1 MTSEGFLQ
9 TFGHLLDA
17 PNGVT
22 KLRELILQLA
32 VQGKLVEQDPDD
44 EPAQNLFESI
54 ASQKQKL
61 LSEGSVIK
69 FPSVSDIC
77 LETRNKVL
85 PEGWAISRLG
95 ELLIS
100 ITGGG
105 TPSKNNPSYWNGDIP
120 WASVKDLK
128 DSRYLEKTQDFI
140 TIDGLNNSSSNL
152 IAKNSVIVCTRMGLG
167 KIAINTLDVAINQ
180 DLKALQLF
188 EEIEKDYFYIFYKTL
203 EISGSGMT
211 VSGIKQ
217 SELLNFIVP
226 LPPLEEQKRIVKKVD
241 ELMTLV
247 DRLEHAQTEKART
260 RSKLSKASFAA
271 LANAQNASEFTES
284 WQRVS
289 RHFSELVKTQEDL
302 QTLRQTI
309 LQLAVQ
315 GKLTEQSA
323 EDGDARE
330 ELEDISKTYKLFPR
344 INPISEHVPFKLPKG
359 WAWTRF
365 PEIGEF
371 GRGKSKHRPR
381 NDPKL
386 YNDGK
391 YPLVQTGDVARSKGI
406 IKTFTG
412 MYNQVGLSQS
422 RLWPKG
428 TMCITIAANIADSG
442 ILSFEAC
449 FPDSIVGFIPHD
461 RMRETTRY
469 FEYFMRT
476 AKANLQDYA
485 PSTAQKNI
493 NLGILQDVLIP
504 LPPLA
509 EQKRIVAKVD
519 SLMAVCD
526 RLEALLSQQQSTA
539 ERLVGA
545 VVQGLAA

>member
-1 MTSEGFLQ
+1 
-9 TFGHLLDA
+9 
-17 PNGVT
+17 
-22 KLRELILQLA
+22 
-32 VQGKLVEQDPDD
+32 
-44 EPAQNLFESI
+44 
-54 ASQKQKL
+54 
-61 LSEGSVIK
+61 
-69 FPSVSDIC
+69 
-77 LETRNKVL
+77 
-85 PEGWAISRLG
+85 
-95 ELLIS
+95 
-100 ITGGG
+100 
-105 TPSKNNPSYWNGDIP
+105 
-120 WASVKDLK
+120 LK

-167 KIAINTLDVAINQ
+167 KIAINTIDVAINQ

-315 GKLTEQSA
+315 GKLTEQRA

-330 ELEDISKTYKLFPR
+330 ELTKLIDQKFNLISTKEAQSFQTKPIEEIDLSLKFPNSWSLCRLGQIAIKLGAG
-344 INPISEHVPFKLPKG
+344 STPKG
-359 WAWTRF
+359 GNKVYKTSGVKFIRSQNVW
-365 PEIGEF
+365 
-371 GRGKSKHRPR
+371 
-381 NDPKL
+381 
-386 YNDGK
+386 NDGLYLEGVAFISQEIHNAMQGSTVK
-391 YPLVQTGDVARSKGI
+391 PKDVLLNITGASIGRSCVVPDTFDEGNVNQHVAIVRLVDLRLRHFVHLTLISNYIQDLIMNV
-406 IKTFTG
+406 
-412 MYNQVGLSQS
+412 QVGISREGLSMS
-422 RLWPKG
+422 RLK
-428 TMCITIAANIADSG
+428 D
-442 ILSFEAC
+442 F
-449 FPDSIVGFIPHD
+449 V
-461 RMRETTRY
+461 
-469 FEYFMRT
+469 
-476 AKANLQDYA
+476 
-485 PSTAQKNI
+485 
-493 NLGILQDVLIP
+493 VP